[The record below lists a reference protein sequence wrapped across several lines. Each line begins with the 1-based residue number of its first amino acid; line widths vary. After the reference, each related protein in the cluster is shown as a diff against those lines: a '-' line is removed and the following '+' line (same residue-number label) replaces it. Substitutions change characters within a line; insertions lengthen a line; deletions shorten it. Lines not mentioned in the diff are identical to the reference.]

1 MGRKG
6 LSMRNV
12 REILRLKMGMGLKAR
27 QVARSCKVSHST
39 VLDYEKR
46 IKEAGLSWPLPE
58 DMDDIALERI
68 VCGNKS
74 PKPLKR
80 NMPKISYLAQEMRRK
95 HVTLFLL
102 WQEYIESYPAG
113 YQYSQF
119 CQLYSDGKKKLDLT
133 MRQGEHKAGEKV
145 FTDYAGDTF
154 SVVDPHTGEIE
165 EAYLFVAV
173 MGASSHIY
181 AEAVPDM
188 KGPGWLSS
196 HINAFEY
203 FGGVP
208 EIIVP
213 DNTKCAVIK
222 PDRYEPDLNLA
233 FVDMAAHYDTV
244 IIPAR
249 VRKPRDKAKVEVSV
263 QIAERWIMAALRNR
277 TFFSITE
284 INEAVWELLEVIKHR
299 RFKQMNT
306 TRWELFQKLDKPA
319 LRPLPNQRYQFL
331 EWAKAKVH
339 IDYHIAVNKHFYS
352 VPHQLVGEQVDVR
365 LSSTIVEVLYKN
377 KRVASHLRSYLEG
390 KTTTV
395 IDHLPRTHQEYMKW
409 TPERIISWAAETG
422 PNTVAMVKK
431 IMDSRPHPALGF
443 KSCLGILSLSR
454 KYPVERLEAACRRG
468 LKINV
473 TTYKSIKSILERG
486 LDQIPL
492 KEDAVQLTLSQ
503 HENIRGKEYY
513 GGGK

>member
-39 VLDYEKR
+39 VLDYERR

-68 VCGNKS
+68 VCGHKS
-74 PKPLKR
+74 PQPQKR
-80 NMPKISYLAQEMRRK
+80 GMPKIGYLAQEMRK
-95 HVTLFLL
+95 PHVTLFLL
-102 WQEYIESYPAG
+102 WQEYKSGYPDG

-119 CQLYSDGKKKLDLT
+119 CHLYNEGRKKLDLT

-154 SVVDPHTGEIE
+154 PVVDPHTGEIT
-165 EAYLFVAV
+165 EAYLFVAAL
-173 MGASSHIY
+173 GASSHIY

-188 KGPGWLSS
+188 KGPSWLSS
-196 HINAFEY
+196 HINTFEY

-208 EIIVP
+208 EIVVP

-233 FVDMAAHYDTV
+233 FADMAAHYGTV

-249 VRKPRDKAKVEVSV
+249 VKKPRDKAKVEVSV

-277 TFFSITE
+277 TFFSIQE
-284 INEAVWELLEVIKHR
+284 INEAVWDLLEVIKHR

-319 LRPLPNQRYQFL
+319 LKPLPRQRYQFL

-339 IDYHIAVNKHFYS
+339 IDSHIAVDKHFYS
-352 VPHQLVGEQVDVR
+352 VPHRLVGERVDVR
-365 LSSTIVEVLYKN
+365 MSSITVEVLYKN

-395 IDHLPRTHQEYMKW
+395 IDHLPKHHQEYLKW
-409 TPERIISWAAETG
+409 TPERIASWAGKTG
-422 PNTVAMVKK
+422 PNTAALVKK
-431 IMDSRPHPALGF
+431 IMASRPHPALGF
-443 KSCLGILSLSR
+443 KTCLGIIRLEG
-454 KYPVERLEAACRRG
+454 KYDRERLEAACGRG
-468 LKINV
+468 LKIN
-473 TTYKSIKSILERG
+473 TTSYQSIKSILERG

-492 KEDAVQLTLSQ
+492 KDDAVQLTLPQ

-513 GGGK
+513 GGGE